1 MVNFDN
7 IGDTKQAAELW
18 SMTDENVK
26 KLAQK
31 GAINAKKI
39 GTSWAVDLSQPNPKQ
54 LTGDFRH
61 YSKYK
66 NFEDERKAFN
76 DFSGKASISIDFAD
90 NEIIT
95 DVHQMVDYE
104 VDTIVTVL
112 FKGEQSAN
120 KRIGKERLYDLLEA
134 MRLKFESGWTR
145 KDFET
150 YGDYEFAEYK

>member
-66 NFEDERKAFN
+66 K
-76 DFSGKASISIDFAD
+76 
-90 NEIIT
+90 
-95 DVHQMVDYE
+95 
-104 VDTIVTVL
+104 
-112 FKGEQSAN
+112 
-120 KRIGKERLYDLLEA
+120 
-134 MRLKFESGWTR
+134 
-145 KDFET
+145 
-150 YGDYEFAEYK
+150 